1 MKDLK
6 SIQWFLNELP
16 RLQNAGVIDSS
27 AAERLR
33 EHYSGELKENSLRG
47 LLFTVLGIFAALLI
61 AGSIIL
67 FTAHNWDAL
76 PKAGRLLITF
86 IPFLLAALF
95 AGFVLIRG
103 KTGVWLEAAALL
115 LTAAIVTLNALVSQ
129 IYHIDGSLFD
139 FLALN
144 LPFALVLMYLFN
156 SRVLALIVAIALVQ
170 FAITDWSGE
179 HWFPIVCTILWI
191 PFAVPH
197 LRRDSMLIRY
207 AAIPAGIAL
216 LCSVGKNIQFLIPL
230 AAAAFLCGG
239 FNLRQTGKAAWFRD
253 PWLQCGFVTV
263 TVYLLIFSTDSL
275 TKIFDPNWKFILSGA
290 IFLAMLSVQ
299 LFRHVNAL
307 NLLLTLYAVFPF
319 LCSLSPETTELTA
332 SGLLI
337 LSGALFLIDGVRRA
351 DLLLLNLGQLQLYA
365 LLAVHFF
372 GGHYTILD
380 RAVAFLTAGIIFLL
394 LNLWLSRRFTR
405 KGGHA

>member
-16 RLQNAGVIDSS
+16 RLQNAGVIDST

-76 PKAGRLLITF
+76 PKTGRLLITF

-139 FLALN
+139 FLTLN

-170 FAITDWSGE
+170 FAIGLE
-179 HWFPIVCTILWI
+179 
-191 PFAVPH
+191 
-197 LRRDSMLIRY
+197 
-207 AAIPAGIAL
+207 
-216 LCSVGKNIQFLIPL
+216 
-230 AAAAFLCGG
+230 
-239 FNLRQTGKAAWFRD
+239 RQTLVSDSLHDSLDSLCRSASATRLHADPLCRD
-253 PWLQCGFVTV
+253 PRRNRTSLLGGKKYTV
-263 TVYLLIFSTDSL
+263 P
-275 TKIFDPNWKFILSGA
+275 DPACRSR
-290 IFLAMLSVQ
+290 V
-299 LFRHVNAL
+299 
-307 NLLLTLYAVFPF
+307 P
-319 LCSLSPETTELTA
+319 
-332 SGLLI
+332 
-337 LSGALFLIDGVRRA
+337 VRRIQSA
-351 DLLLLNLGQLQLYA
+351 ANRKSRLVPRSVASVRIRHSHRLSAHLQYGFAYENL
-365 LLAVHFF
+365 
-372 GGHYTILD
+372 
-380 RAVAFLTAGIIFLL
+380 
-394 LNLWLSRRFTR
+394 
-405 KGGHA
+405 

>member
-16 RLQNAGVIDSS
+16 RLQNAGVIDST

-33 EHYSGELKENSLRG
+33 EYYSGELKENSLRG

-61 AGSIIL
+61 AGSVIL

-76 PKAGRLLITF
+76 PKIGRLLITF

-103 KTGVWLEAAALL
+103 KTGVWLEASALL

-139 FLALN
+139 FLTLN

-156 SRVLALIVAIALVQ
+156 SRLLALIVAIALVQ
-170 FAITDWSGE
+170 FAITDWSGG
-179 HWFPIVCTILWI
+179 HWVPIVCTILWI

-216 LCSVGKNIQFLIPL
+216 LCSGGKNIQFLIPL

-263 TVYLLIFSTDSL
+263 TVYLLVYSTEPL
-275 TKIFDPNWKFILSGA
+275 TKIFDPNWKCILSGA

-307 NLLLTLYAVFPF
+307 NLLLVLYAVFPF
-319 LCSLSPETTELTA
+319 LCSLSPGTTELTA

-365 LLAVHFF
+365 LLTVHFF

-405 KGGHA
+405 KGDHA